1 MSMYAELLT
10 MSYRQARSE
19 SGRTPKIANLL
30 ADVISSRQRLDEIPV
45 TSGGASDDLAANIDY
60 DLALL
65 ALCNARGILVDLARF
80 ERPLAE
86 RARLEHELAAH
97 GIDLDELDPIG

>member
-10 MSYRQARSE
+10 MSYRQATSE
-19 SGRTPKIANLL
+19 SRRTPKIADLL
-30 ADVISSRQRLDEIPV
+30 AQVISSRQRLDEIPAA
-45 TSGGASDDLAANIDY
+45 SGGASDDLAANIDY
-60 DLALL
+60 DLALF
-65 ALCNARGILVDLARF
+65 ALCHARGIPVDLARF

-86 RARLEHELAAH
+86 RERLERELAAH